1 MDINGFQAEVKFD
14 PLGRGYSGMNDQQ
27 LWDSLQ
33 ALDRSKTVP
42 LGSRTLLEWAAYN
55 SRYQKLENAANDAN
69 TGDAVRS
76 ICKAA
81 LKILDRADTELDLRY
96 PEHMTLLDGLVA
108 SGVLSS
114 EDKDSLVAASTVMVS
129 RAEEINCKDMDFN
142 YMVYLRGLIA

>member
-1 MDINGFQAEVKFD
+1 MDINGFQAEVKLD

-33 ALDRSKTVP
+33 VLDRSKIVP

-55 SRYQKLENAANDAN
+55 SRYQKLENAANDVN

-114 EDKDSLVAASTVMVS
+114 EDKDSLIATSTVMIS